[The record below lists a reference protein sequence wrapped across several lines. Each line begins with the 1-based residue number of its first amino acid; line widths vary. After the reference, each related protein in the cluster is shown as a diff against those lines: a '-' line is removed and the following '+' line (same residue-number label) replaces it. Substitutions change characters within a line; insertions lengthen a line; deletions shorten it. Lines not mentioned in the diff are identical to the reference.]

1 MTVLPWYVAAVT
13 WNTPTWNGTR
23 QSVWILA
30 GPCVEGVTVKTI
42 VAARVLEEY
51 PKATDIMVVALSE
64 RDLAELAL
72 QTIGVTPAELA
83 AESEGSNT

>member
-1 MTVLPWYVAAVT
+1 MITLSLLAIVALSLP
-13 WNTPTWNGTR
+13 
-23 QSVWILA
+23 A
-30 GPCVEGVTVKTI
+30 GAI